1 MPNIAHIM
9 TISRREVRETL
20 SDWRV
25 IAPMLLLTLLLP
37 QLLAFAAGR
46 TVDFIATEG
55 LAVRLIS
62 FTILLVGFIPSSFA
76 LITALESFVGERE
89 RNTLESLLAMPLAD
103 TEIYLGKLISSL
115 FTPLLASLI
124 AMLIFVGLLLG
135 FMPELYFEV
144 INISRFSL
152 LLLLVIAMAFVM
164 VTGAVVIS
172 AHITSIRAANLMSS
186 FILVPMAAVMQ
197 LAAILII
204 NDLWTELWLVAAAL
218 GVCTIFL
225 IRVGMRTFNREELLA
240 REHTQGQ
247 IRSPQRRSRPITWPQ
262 LRHPVL
268 IITRRELI
276 EVLSDWR
283 VLLPF
288 FVLTF
293 GLPAALVAGTDIA
306 IAFLEDPGLLARL
319 IPFAALLV
327 GFVPSSFALITAI
340 ESFVGE
346 RERNTLESLLAMPI
360 SDRQL
365 YVGKLIAALIVPLL
379 GSLAAMFFFLALI
392 RGFYPILYVGG
403 QIPMLLPLLTLMI
416 IAINMLLVAG
426 AVILSSHASSVRAAT
441 LMASVVL
448 IPSAVAL
455 QLQALIFIAQRY
467 ELLWYFLGVFLVA
480 AIALIRS
487 GLISFNR
494 EEILSREYEELSMRR
509 ILNTFSL
516 LVREQ
521 HPAGTP
527 LSAYSGSAFALG
539 HFYRHEFPAILRE
552 LRLPLLCALIAA
564 AAGLMLGVNI
574 GLGARLPGFAS
585 LFDELLENLG
595 NVPNPSPG
603 LAAAIFAN
611 NIRVSILSN
620 IFSAI
625 SFGIFAFLVP
635 FIAFGQVSLAST
647 RLFYAG
653 GSWFSLDPSSPLQ
666 FLVAYVLPHGLI
678 ELPTFILST
687 ALGLRIGAA
696 LLAPPPGTSAGYNL
710 LWALATYVKVW
721 TFVLLPLIALAALV
735 EGLVTPQIIL
745 WLYA

>member
-1 MPNIAHIM
+1 MPSITHIM
-9 TISRREVRETL
+9 AVSRREVRETL

-25 IAPMLLLTLLLP
+25 IAPMFLLTLLLP

-46 TVDFIATEG
+46 TVDFIAAEG

-62 FTILLVGFIPSSFA
+62 FTILLVGFIPASFA

-89 RNTLESLLAMPLAD
+89 RNTLEALLAMPLAD
-103 TEIYLGKLISSL
+103 SEIYLGKLISSL

-144 INISRFSL
+144 INLSRFSL

-186 FILVPMAAVMQ
+186 FILVPMAGVMQ

-204 NDLWTELWLVAAAL
+204 NDLWSELWLVAAAL
-218 GVCTIFL
+218 GICTIL
-225 IRVGMRTFNREELLA
+225 LLRVGMRTFNREELLA
-240 REHTQGQ
+240 REHMQGQ
-247 IRSPQRRSRPITWPQ
+247 LRSAQGRSRTTTWLQ
-262 LRHPVL
+262 LRNPVL

-306 IAFLEDPGLLARL
+306 ILFLEDPGLLARL

-365 YVGKLIAALIVPLL
+365 YAGKLIAALIVPLL
-379 GSLAAMFFFLALI
+379 GSLAAMLFFLALI
-392 RGFYPILYVGG
+392 RGFYPLLYLQG
-403 QIPMLLPLLTLMI
+403 QIATLLPLLILMI

-426 AVILSSHASSVRAAT
+426 AVIMSSHTSSVRAAT
-441 LMASVVL
+441 LMASAVL

-455 QLQALIFIAQRY
+455 QLQSLLFIAQRY
-467 ELLWYFLGVFLVA
+467 DLLWYFLGVFIVV

-494 EEILSREYEELSMRR
+494 EAILSREYEELSLRR
-509 ILNTFSL
+509 MLNTFAM

-527 LSAYSGSAFALG
+527 FSAYSGRAFSLG
-539 HFYRHEFPAILRE
+539 YFYRREFPAILRE

-564 AAGLMLGVNI
+564 ASGLMLGLNI

-585 LFDELLENLG
+585 LFDQLLENLG
-595 NVPNPSPG
+595 NVPKPSPG

-611 NIRVSILSN
+611 NIRVSLLSN
-620 IFSAI
+620 LLSVI
-625 SFGIFAFLVP
+625 SFGIFAFMVP
-635 FIAFGQVSLAST
+635 FIAFGQVALASA
-647 RLFYAG
+647 RLAYAG
-653 GSWFSLDPSSPLQ
+653 GSWFSLDPASPLQ
-666 FLVAYVLPHGLI
+666 FIVAYVLPHGLI
-678 ELPTFILST
+678 ELPTFMLST

-696 LLAPPPGTSAGYNL
+696 LLAPPPGSSAGYNL

-721 TFVLLPLIALAALV
+721 TFVLLPLIALAALI
-735 EGLVTPQIIL
+735 EGLVTPRIIL
-745 WLYA
+745 WLYP